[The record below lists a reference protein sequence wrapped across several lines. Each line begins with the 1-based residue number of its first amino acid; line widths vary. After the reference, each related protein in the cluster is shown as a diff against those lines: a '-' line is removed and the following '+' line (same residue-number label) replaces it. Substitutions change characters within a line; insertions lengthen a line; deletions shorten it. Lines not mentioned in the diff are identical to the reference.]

1 MRTEIAKKYFLNGF
15 NCAQSVLISF
25 NDIIKLDENILLKVA
40 SSFGGGM
47 GKMQLTCGA
56 VTGAYMVL
64 GFIFGKDKEEDKK
77 SLEKNYLLVRKFT
90 EEFIKYFNTE
100 NCKNLIN
107 CDLLTEEGK
116 KYFIENKIG
125 SNFCVNLVSKSVEIL
140 EQILKE
146 EKII

>member
-15 NCAQSVLISF
+15 NCAQSVLIAF

-56 VTGAYMVL
+56 ITGAYMVL

-77 SLEKNYLLVRKFT
+77 SLEKNYFLVRKFT
-90 EEFIKYFNTE
+90 EQFIKHFNTE

-116 KYFIENKIG
+116 KYFIENKIA
-125 SNFCVNLVSKSVEIL
+125 SNFCLDLVKKSVEIL
-140 EQILKE
+140 EEILKE